1 MNTEPADRVEPGD
14 PVASKLAGNRTLGFI
29 VGLVALVGVVL
40 AFYLFFEGGI
50 LLAIG
55 FVVELFS
62 SLSPPAGGKDG
73 SGSLLMLAATMVV
86 SAVCIALGLLDI
98 AFRGLARKPLP
109 GRSSLIRFCL
119 ITLTLVGVTALAV
132 GILTGAVGG

>member
-1 MNTEPADRVEPGD
+1 MNTEPADRAEPGD
-14 PVASKLAGNRTLGFI
+14 PVAPKLLANRTLGFI
-29 VGLVALVGVVL
+29 VGLFALVGVVL

-55 FVVELFS
+55 FVVEVFS

-73 SGSLLMLAATMVV
+73 SGSLLMLAAIMVV
-86 SAVCIALGLLDI
+86 SAVCLALGLLDL

-109 GRSSLIRFCL
+109 SRSSLIRFCL

-132 GILTGAVGG
+132 GIMTGAMGG